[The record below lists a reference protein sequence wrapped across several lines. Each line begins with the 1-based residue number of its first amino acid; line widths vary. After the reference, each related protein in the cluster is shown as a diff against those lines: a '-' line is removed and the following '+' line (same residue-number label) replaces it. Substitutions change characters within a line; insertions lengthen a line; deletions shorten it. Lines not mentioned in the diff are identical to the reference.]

1 MFQGGNVKQLSYMWV
16 LLQEHKEDGPSVWE
30 LCEGQE
36 PACQASSNS
45 QVFSVEKCTL
55 AVFIANFLRLESIP
69 HRQ

>member
-1 MFQGGNVKQLSYMWV
+1 MFQGGNVKQWSYMWV
-16 LLQEHKEDGPSVWE
+16 PLQDGPSVWE

-55 AVFIANFLRLESIP
+55 PVFIENFLHFESIP